1 MTETTEMN
9 PDKRRGRENVERF
22 VTDVYERIRKDHGY
36 RARFRR
42 ALSPALAPQIW
53 GDLTAYVDIA
63 RSTDRSL
70 FTLIG
75 ASIALE
81 DAGSP
86 GTFGLGAALR
96 ACGPDKAFNS
106 ESKSDPRVARL
117 RRILRCRSGK
127 DLGEVLR
134 PVLGLIRSRRPGMLD
149 YARLLD
155 ELLSFDVAQERVK
168 ARWVDDFYRRIAE
181 EEEK

>member
-53 GDLTAYVDIA
+53 GDLTAYVDIT
-63 RSTDRSL
+63 RSTDRAL

-96 ACGPDKAFNS
+96 ARPSIPNQS
-106 ESKSDPRVARL
+106 
-117 RRILRCRSGK
+117 RILGWPDFGASCAVDRERTSGK
-127 DLGEVLR
+127 CSDRCL
-134 PVLGLIRSRRPGMLD
+134 
-149 YARLLD
+149 A
-155 ELLSFDVAQERVK
+155 
-168 ARWVDDFYRRIAE
+168 
-181 EEEK
+181 